1 MKANLNRAFAGAIAL
16 LFTWALFEAQGFR
29 AQARLFPLVIGVTGL
44 LLVVVY
50 LVSGLRQETSA
61 TEPPAADAFGAPE
74 GLAEPAEA
82 LPPEVRQ
89 RRTAAILAW
98 TVGFALATWLL
109 GFPLAVPLATFAYL
123 KMGARESWVTSVVFA
138 AVTGAV
144 FYGLFVE
151 IVHLPF
157 EDGVLVS
164 LILG

>member
-16 LFTWALFEAQGFR
+16 LFLWALFEAQGFR
-29 AQARLFPLVIGVTGL
+29 AQARLFPVVIGVVGL

-50 LVSGLRQETSA
+50 LAGSVRQA
-61 TEPPAADAFGAPE
+61 TPAAEPSADAFGAPE
-74 GLAEPAEA
+74 ALAEPADA
-82 LPPEVRQ
+82 VPPAVRR

-123 KMGARESWVTSVVFA
+123 KVGARESWVTSVVFA